1 MFCSPNDVPA
11 AQDDTRYYFVSG
23 SRQPPTANR
32 TMLSYLPIGRFNLKD
47 PVAQVDG
54 RAAEVYRTAARI
66 ILQKGY
72 DATSVSD
79 IADAMGITKAGLYH
93 YIRGKTELLF
103 EIMQYGL
110 AELERE
116 VMVPARAIAD
126 PVERLRFVISTHAR
140 LVTRGDGAVTILVDE
155 ARALTPAQN
164 RKVTKLKRAYV
175 DFLRGTLDELREAGK
190 LREISTTVAAFNAIA
205 SVNWLSR
212 WFRPDGELSSDEIAE
227 QITDSVLHGTLK
239 REARLRR
246 GLRAL

>member
-1 MFCSPNDVPA
+1 MKAPI
-11 AQDDTRYYFVSG
+11 AQE
-23 SRQPPTANR
+23 
-32 TMLSYLPIGRFNLKD
+32 
-47 PVAQVDG
+47 DG

-79 IADAMGITKAGLYH
+79 IADAVGITKAGLYH

-103 EIMQYGL
+103 NIMQYGL

-126 PVERLRFVISTHAR
+126 PVERLRFVISMHAQ

-155 ARALTPAQN
+155 ARALTPVQN
-164 RKVTKLKRAYV
+164 RKVTKLKRDYL
-175 DFLRGTLDELREAGK
+175 DYIRDTLDELRTTGK
-190 LREISTTVAAFNAIA
+190 LREVNTTVAAFNIIA
-205 SVNWLSR
+205 SINWLSR
-212 WFRPDGELSSDEIAE
+212 WYRPGGPLSAAEIAE
-227 QITDSVLHGTLK
+227 ETTDIILNGTMR
-239 REARLRR
+239 REPRARR